1 MMRKVLSE
9 QLKIRYNDLILNRTE
24 KGKPYLVR
32 VFILTLT
39 VLSKL

>member
-9 QLKIRYNDLILNRTE
+9 HLKIPYNDVMLKRTE

-32 VFILTLT
+32 KF
-39 VLSKL
+39 